1 MTAKLP
7 EISYPVPSNK
17 NGHAF
22 SSVEA
27 LLSMLGGESSGLYL
41 VGSQGM
47 WHGGIHITD
56 ATIPWCALS
65 TDSEPEK
72 EYCRELYKGEQFIRC
87 MADGEIVAW
96 RVCRD
101 YESAAIEWRG
111 EKLFASTSFVL
122 VKHYIQPA
130 DNAESGLTFFTLY
143 MNLAPWAAYGQQ
155 GRQADRKVA
164 GIQRYYTSAE
174 DMQAGR
180 EAGKLNKDTLV
191 TLSDAI
197 VTRSRDRRQFTEVT
211 ITRETKNAAGETLAA
226 GTKVWTVSDRGSLRA
241 IKSAPVPSWWAKCT
255 PAYTTQPEG
264 VVNCTS
270 RTDWGYYLSREDV
283 LHNKKAGRLT
293 AGFPLSYEPGNT
305 AQQVIRPG
313 RSPGDAARTFSL
325 VTLGRDKDTLK
336 KGDRVW
342 VVSDGDSLTPVAP
355 AASGSEPVFND
366 VYVPPVPVTVS
377 AGDNLGHMGFYQLPE
392 ENGKRSRYQVHIE
405 CLSMDDMEK
414 FITNPG
420 KAGEDAPVYLT
431 WQTDAPLFDKGE
443 QGMVA
448 GERKT
453 RASGVLTLA
462 NVPGVDAGGN
472 TLTSNQDAAYYQ
484 ICPEDGWLPAA
495 SVKKVS
501 QYALDELGF
510 VTLNKA
516 PASFDLID
524 GVKRPDNVVKGILAQ
539 LYKAAQEEKRITHA
553 LNKYNYQRL
562 LEMTDSNEDG
572 HYSEQ
577 EYLQAIHNVSYRDRL
592 YRIIAKHA
600 SEWYYG
606 KDDPLWKNY
615 LDPLTRDA
623 PLWKTYLEAFLDK
636 MTWMKAVSE
645 KGVALGPEPW
655 HMHPIVFLDAI
666 SNNQK
671 LIIFPLKVKPKND
684 INGVWK
690 NYYWAA
696 SLSDSNASQA
706 IFGRNRSGGDRKHAA
721 RDLYTEPSTEIVA
734 VCDGVVKSITAYYM
748 GTSQITIEHKTN
760 DNRRFFARYGEV
772 DPDSITVKVG
782 DKVCQGHI
790 IAKTGLM
797 ISPETNKHPN
807 IIPGQTVYMLHF
819 EYYPGDESEP
829 PPNNMSGTPYRR
841 RSDLRDPLEILLE
854 GYENTFSE
862 NANRIDINQL
872 QVSDKG
878 KGFIK
883 GWESFKSKPY
893 NDSEGYCTIGYGH
906 LIARCKCEDI
916 DLPDEFKDGITP
928 ARADELFE
936 ERLPT
941 YVNELKRSVTV
952 NLYQHEFDA
961 LVSLLFNIGSLRKAP
976 LLKSKLNSG
985 DYAGAADE
993 FLDITNGDT
1002 AGLKIRRRKEWNLFN
1017 NNVYDSSH

>member
-155 GRQADRKVA
+155 GCQADRKVA

-211 ITRETKNAAGETLAA
+211 ITRGTKNAAGETLAA

-255 PAYTTQPEG
+255 PAYTTQSEG

-377 AGDNLGHMGFYQLPE
+377 AGDNLGHMSFYQLPE

-448 GERKT
+448 GNRKT
-453 RASGVLTLA
+453 RASGILTLA
-462 NVPGVDAGGN
+462 KVPGVDAGGN

-484 ICPEDGWLPAA
+484 IRPEGGWLPAA

-655 HMHPIVFLDAI
+655 HMHPIVFLNSI
-666 SNNQK
+666 KKRKSK
-671 LIIFPLKVKPKND
+671 ITREMLRKI
-684 INGVWK
+684 W
-690 NYYWAA
+690 
-696 SLSDSNASQA
+696 SDSRNVSDSVLDVVAEEFSNKFEVCNINTKNRLYHFFAQIYQEVGPTFNLNEGFNYRPQVLIDKFAYYRNHPQDAQTDGYIPGKQAANKQSIANRAYGGREGNDDIASGDGWRYR
-706 IFGRNRSGGDRKHAA
+706 GRGMKQLTFKNNYRSFTNYHERVWGERVDFESKPDLLVETVYAA
-721 RDLYTEPSTEIVA
+721 RSALYFWDQNNLFDRADKGIS
-734 VCDGVVKSITAYYM
+734 
-748 GTSQITIEHKTN
+748 
-760 DNRRFFARYGEV
+760 REV
-772 DPDSITVKVG
+772 SDSITRIVNRYDNHYEDRYNNLIRFLQEG
-782 DKVCQGHI
+782 I
-790 IAKTGLM
+790 
-797 ISPETNKHPN
+797 
-807 IIPGQTVYMLHF
+807 F
-819 EYYPGDESEP
+819 DE
-829 PPNNMSGTPYRR
+829 
-841 RSDLRDPLEILLE
+841 I
-854 GYENTFSE
+854 F
-862 NANRIDINQL
+862 
-872 QVSDKG
+872 
-878 KGFIK
+878 
-883 GWESFKSKPY
+883 
-893 NDSEGYCTIGYGH
+893 
-906 LIARCKCEDI
+906 
-916 DLPDEFKDGITP
+916 
-928 ARADELFE
+928 
-936 ERLPT
+936 
-941 YVNELKRSVTV
+941 
-952 NLYQHEFDA
+952 
-961 LVSLLFNIGSLRKAP
+961 
-976 LLKSKLNSG
+976 
-985 DYAGAADE
+985 
-993 FLDITNGDT
+993 
-1002 AGLKIRRRKEWNLFN
+1002 
-1017 NNVYDSSH
+1017 

>member
-293 AGFPLSYEPGNT
+293 ADFPLSYEPGNT

-431 WQTDAPLFDKGE
+431 WQTDASLFDKGE

-655 HMHPIVFLDAI
+655 HMHPIVFLEAI
-666 SNNQK
+666 R
-671 LIIFPLKVKPKND
+671 VKERCRELFSKISSVILRHEGGYVND
-684 INGVWK
+684 PN
-690 NYYWAA
+690 
-696 SLSDSNASQA
+696 D
-706 IFGRNRSGGDRKHAA
+706 RGGE
-721 RDLYTEPSTEIVA
+721 TN
-734 VCDGVVKSITAYYM
+734 M
-748 GTSQITIEHKTN
+748 GITIATWRAYAPIDLGIEATSSTLRNMTKEQAEIIYYNHYWEPKGFCKLENTKVALMVY
-760 DNRRFFARYGEV
+760 DWT
-772 DPDSITVKVG
+772 ITSGRAVKQIR
-782 DKVCQGHI
+782 K
-790 IAKTGLM
+790 
-797 ISPETNKHPN
+797 
-807 IIPGQTVYMLHF
+807 MLHD
-819 EYYPGDESEP
+819 EY
-829 PPNNMSGTPYRR
+829 NNRLIVNNIMDDDMIHCINAVENQEQLLSRIAEIRKDYYR
-841 RSDLRDPLEILLE
+841 
-854 GYENTFSE
+854 
-862 NANRIDINQL
+862 
-872 QVSDKG
+872 
-878 KGFIK
+878 
-883 GWESFKSKPY
+883 
-893 NDSEGYCTIGYGH
+893 
-906 LIARCKCEDI
+906 
-916 DLPDEFKDGITP
+916 
-928 ARADELFE
+928 
-936 ERLPT
+936 
-941 YVNELKRSVTV
+941 
-952 NLYQHEFDA
+952 
-961 LVSLLFNIGSLRKAP
+961 SLT
-976 LLKSKLNSG
+976 
-985 DYAGAADE
+985 
-993 FLDITNGDT
+993 ITNGEPNAQIKFLNGWINRVDDC
-1002 AGLKIRRRKEWNLFN
+1002 LKVDI
-1017 NNVYDSSH
+1017 

>member
-211 ITRETKNAAGETLAA
+211 ITRGTKNAAGETLAA

-255 PAYTTQPEG
+255 PVYTTQPEG

-448 GERKT
+448 GNRKT
-453 RASGVLTLA
+453 RASGILTLA
-462 NVPGVDAGGN
+462 KVPGVDAGGN

-484 ICPEDGWLPAA
+484 IRPEGGWLPAA

-539 LYKAAQEEKRITHA
+539 LYKAAKEEKRITHA

-655 HMHPIVFLDAI
+655 HMHPIAFLN
-666 SNNQK
+666 S
-671 LIIFPLKVKPKND
+671 
-684 INGVWK
+684 INKRKSKITREMLRKIWPDSRNV
-690 NYYWAA
+690 
-696 SLSDSNASQA
+696 SDSVLDVVAEEFSNKFEVCNINTKNRLYHFFAQIYQEVGPTFNLNEGFNYRPQVLIDKFAYYRNHPQDAQTDGYIPGKQAANKQSIANRAYGGREGNDDIASGDGWRYR
-706 IFGRNRSGGDRKHAA
+706 GRGMKQLTFKNNYRSFTNYHERVWGERVDFESKPDLLVETVYAA
-721 RDLYTEPSTEIVA
+721 RSALYFWDQNNLFDRADKGIS
-734 VCDGVVKSITAYYM
+734 
-748 GTSQITIEHKTN
+748 
-760 DNRRFFARYGEV
+760 REV
-772 DPDSITVKVG
+772 SDSITRIVNRYDNHYEDRYNNLIRFFQEG
-782 DKVCQGHI
+782 I
-790 IAKTGLM
+790 
-797 ISPETNKHPN
+797 
-807 IIPGQTVYMLHF
+807 F
-819 EYYPGDESEP
+819 DE
-829 PPNNMSGTPYRR
+829 
-841 RSDLRDPLEILLE
+841 I
-854 GYENTFSE
+854 F
-862 NANRIDINQL
+862 
-872 QVSDKG
+872 
-878 KGFIK
+878 
-883 GWESFKSKPY
+883 
-893 NDSEGYCTIGYGH
+893 
-906 LIARCKCEDI
+906 
-916 DLPDEFKDGITP
+916 
-928 ARADELFE
+928 
-936 ERLPT
+936 
-941 YVNELKRSVTV
+941 
-952 NLYQHEFDA
+952 
-961 LVSLLFNIGSLRKAP
+961 
-976 LLKSKLNSG
+976 
-985 DYAGAADE
+985 
-993 FLDITNGDT
+993 
-1002 AGLKIRRRKEWNLFN
+1002 
-1017 NNVYDSSH
+1017 

>member
-293 AGFPLSYEPGNT
+293 ADFPLSYEPGNT

-431 WQTDAPLFDKGE
+431 WQTDASLFDKGE

-524 GVKRPDNVVKGILAQ
+524 GVKRPDNVVKGILEQ

-655 HMHPIVFLDAI
+655 HMHPIVFLEAI
-666 SNNQK
+666 R
-671 LIIFPLKVKPKND
+671 VKERCRELFSKISSVILRHEGGYVND
-684 INGVWK
+684 PN
-690 NYYWAA
+690 
-696 SLSDSNASQA
+696 D
-706 IFGRNRSGGDRKHAA
+706 RGGE
-721 RDLYTEPSTEIVA
+721 TN
-734 VCDGVVKSITAYYM
+734 M
-748 GTSQITIEHKTN
+748 GITIATWRAYAPIDLGIEATSSTLRNMTKEQAEIIYYNHYWEPKGFCKLENTKVALMVY
-760 DNRRFFARYGEV
+760 DWT
-772 DPDSITVKVG
+772 ITSGRAVKQIR
-782 DKVCQGHI
+782 K
-790 IAKTGLM
+790 
-797 ISPETNKHPN
+797 
-807 IIPGQTVYMLHF
+807 MLHD
-819 EYYPGDESEP
+819 EY
-829 PPNNMSGTPYRR
+829 NNRLIVNNIMDDDMIHCINAVENQEQLLSRIAEIRKDYYR
-841 RSDLRDPLEILLE
+841 
-854 GYENTFSE
+854 
-862 NANRIDINQL
+862 
-872 QVSDKG
+872 
-878 KGFIK
+878 
-883 GWESFKSKPY
+883 
-893 NDSEGYCTIGYGH
+893 
-906 LIARCKCEDI
+906 
-916 DLPDEFKDGITP
+916 
-928 ARADELFE
+928 
-936 ERLPT
+936 
-941 YVNELKRSVTV
+941 
-952 NLYQHEFDA
+952 
-961 LVSLLFNIGSLRKAP
+961 SLT
-976 LLKSKLNSG
+976 
-985 DYAGAADE
+985 
-993 FLDITNGDT
+993 ITNGEPNAQIKFLNGWINRVDDC
-1002 AGLKIRRRKEWNLFN
+1002 LKVDI
-1017 NNVYDSSH
+1017 

>member
-7 EISYPVPSNK
+7 KISYPVPSNK

-226 GTKVWTVSDRGSLRA
+226 GTKVWMVSDRGSLRA
-241 IKSAPVPSWWAKCT
+241 VKSAPVPSWWAKCT

-313 RSPGDAARTFSL
+313 RTPGDAARTFSL

-342 VVSDGDSLTPVAP
+342 VVSDGDSLTPVAL

-366 VYVPPVPVTVS
+366 VYVPPVHVTVS

-462 NVPGVDAGGN
+462 KVPGVDAGGN

-484 ICPEDGWLPAA
+484 IRPEGGWLPAA

-501 QYALDELGF
+501 QYALGELGF

-539 LYKAAQEEKRITHA
+539 LYKAAKEEKRITHA

-577 EYLQAIHNVSYRDRL
+577 EYLQAIHNVSYCDRL

-655 HMHPIVFLDAI
+655 HMHPIMFLNSI
-666 SNNQK
+666 KKRKSK
-671 LIIFPLKVKPKND
+671 ITREMLRKI
-684 INGVWK
+684 W
-690 NYYWAA
+690 
-696 SLSDSNASQA
+696 SDSRNVSDSVLDVVAEEFSNKFEVCNINTKNRLYHFFAQIYQEVGPTFNLNEGFNYRPQVLIDKFAYYRNHPQDAQTDGYIPGKQAANKQSIANRAYGGREGNDDIASGDGWRYR
-706 IFGRNRSGGDRKHAA
+706 GRGMKQLTFKNNYRSFTNYHERVWGERVDFESKPDLLVETVYAA
-721 RDLYTEPSTEIVA
+721 RSALYFWDQNNLFDRADKGIS
-734 VCDGVVKSITAYYM
+734 
-748 GTSQITIEHKTN
+748 
-760 DNRRFFARYGEV
+760 REV
-772 DPDSITVKVG
+772 SDSITRIVNRYDNHYEDRYNNLIRFLQEG
-782 DKVCQGHI
+782 I
-790 IAKTGLM
+790 
-797 ISPETNKHPN
+797 
-807 IIPGQTVYMLHF
+807 F
-819 EYYPGDESEP
+819 DE
-829 PPNNMSGTPYRR
+829 
-841 RSDLRDPLEILLE
+841 I
-854 GYENTFSE
+854 F
-862 NANRIDINQL
+862 
-872 QVSDKG
+872 
-878 KGFIK
+878 
-883 GWESFKSKPY
+883 
-893 NDSEGYCTIGYGH
+893 
-906 LIARCKCEDI
+906 
-916 DLPDEFKDGITP
+916 
-928 ARADELFE
+928 
-936 ERLPT
+936 
-941 YVNELKRSVTV
+941 
-952 NLYQHEFDA
+952 
-961 LVSLLFNIGSLRKAP
+961 
-976 LLKSKLNSG
+976 
-985 DYAGAADE
+985 
-993 FLDITNGDT
+993 
-1002 AGLKIRRRKEWNLFN
+1002 
-1017 NNVYDSSH
+1017 